1 MELASLASDLRV
13 RLGSP
18 TLRLRVS
25 IEIDVG
31 LRRSGVSRPE
41 DLAPVLMAL
50 RDSPSLELAGLL
62 GYEGHVVHTPL
73 GTSEAAHAA
82 WDASMDDY
90 RAFVAILES
99 FPDLVRDDLVFHG
112 GGTTTFAL
120 FGGETPVRDVGTGGG
135 VLRPGEYSDMFLA
148 GLVPAVFVASPV
160 LRQYDAPR
168 IPFLNERSSASAF
181 GGRQG
186 VTVYGGGWPA
196 YFTYPR
202 VTPPPLSGTGCGAV
216 PLVPNQGL
224 LAADADVP
232 LQIGD
237 WIYFHPLTSDVIFQF
252 ERIHTVRASR
262 LTGETLAAY
271 PRRY

>member
-1 MELASLASDLRV
+1 
-13 RLGSP
+13 
-18 TLRLRVS
+18 
-25 IEIDVG
+25 
-31 LRRSGVSRPE
+31 
-41 DLAPVLMAL
+41 
-50 RDSPSLELAGLL
+50 
-62 GYEGHVVHTPL
+62 
-73 GTSEAAHAA
+73 
-82 WDASMDDY
+82 MDDY
-90 RAFVAILES
+90 RAFVAVLET
-99 FPDLVRDDLVFHG
+99 FPELVRDDLVFHG

-120 FGGETPVRDVGTGGG
+120 FGGETPVGDVATGGG

-224 LAADADVP
+224 LAADAGVP
-232 LQIGD
+232 LRIGD

-252 ERIHTVRASR
+252 ERIHTVRGGR